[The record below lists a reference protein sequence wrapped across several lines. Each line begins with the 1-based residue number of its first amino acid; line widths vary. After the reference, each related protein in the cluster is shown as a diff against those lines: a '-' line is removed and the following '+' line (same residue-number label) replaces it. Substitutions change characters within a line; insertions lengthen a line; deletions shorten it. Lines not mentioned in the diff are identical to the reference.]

1 MKNLSRKQKWAIGV
15 GGTFVALVTASTI
28 GNALDG
34 DEATQAQAED
44 LDAQVTQVTEEPAT
58 AAPTEAPTKE
68 PTPTKVPPTPTATPT
83 EDPKAAIVAAQ
94 IEYTAFMSV
103 QMTAIGAR
111 SGDLTDL
118 MDVANPF
125 DPSWTAQ
132 VVTVIDDLE
141 ARATVIRDKDPAV
154 TGTGLDAIDAKIEE
168 AMTMYLI
175 GVGLWEVGLTN
186 FDSDTLNQ
194 GTAFVGESSRLLD
207 EATTMMEDFEI

>member
-1 MKNLSRKQKWAIGV
+1 VKNLSRKQKWAIGV
-15 GGTFVALVTASTI
+15 GGTFVALVTVSAI

-34 DEATQAQAED
+34 DEAPQAQAD
-44 LDAQVTQVTEEPAT
+44 NLDTVQVTEEPAT

-68 PTPTKVPPTPTATPT
+68 PTPTPTEAPPTPTATPT
-83 EDPKAAIVAAQ
+83 EDPKAAIITAQ
-94 IEYTAFMSV
+94 VEYTAFMSV
-103 QMTAIGAR
+103 QMTGIGER

-118 MDVANPF
+118 MEVANPF

-132 VVTVIDDLE
+132 VMTVIDDLE

-175 GVGLWEVGLTN
+175 GIGLWEVGLTTM
-186 FDSDTLNQ
+186 DPDTLNE
-194 GTAFVGESSRLLD
+194 GTAFVGESSRLLN
-207 EATTMMEDFEI
+207 EATSMMEDFQP